1 MAGTGRRWQET
12 RGCMEKA
19 STLKEVKRKMWD
31 PFFFFTLGRLR
42 AQSQVSSLSATFLHL
57 KTANFLPRCRWRL
70 GEFHV
75 ANLWQPLG
83 QTPAHAGRSGWVC
96 GSQANELLSILGVV
110 HCVRHFPFY
119 ISLSTWSLH
128 TCSLKLLQGSGLVK
142 LSTVNST
149 YLRINVP
156 IR

>member
-83 QTPAHAGRSGWVC
+83 QKSCSCRSLRMGLWVSSQWALEHSW
-96 GSQANELLSILGVV
+96 GSSLCKTLSLLYFTFNMVTSHLLTQTIARFRIGQA
-110 HCVRHFPFY
+110 
-119 ISLSTWSLH
+119 
-128 TCSLKLLQGSGLVK
+128 
-142 LSTVNST
+142 VNS
-149 YLRINVP
+149 
-156 IR
+156 